1 MIAPASKGGCTPAR
15 CRETVRLP
23 PPDRVG
29 RKPKAEAQHRTQVS
43 PGRVEPTGRRFG
55 APTVQAGRGRRD
67 RGYQAQSVRSLYS
80 LLAPGTINGLARLS
94 DCVPISQ
101 HGAGDTKK
109 F

>member
-1 MIAPASKGGCTPAR
+1 MWSALAAYKPKGGCTQTG

-55 APTVQAGRGRRD
+55 AGEARPQGSRLPGAVRAIALFAFSTRHRQ
-67 RGYQAQSVRSLYS
+67 QSR
-80 LLAPGTINGLARLS
+80 PFERLRP
-94 DCVPISQ
+94 DKP
-101 HGAGDTKK
+101 TKK